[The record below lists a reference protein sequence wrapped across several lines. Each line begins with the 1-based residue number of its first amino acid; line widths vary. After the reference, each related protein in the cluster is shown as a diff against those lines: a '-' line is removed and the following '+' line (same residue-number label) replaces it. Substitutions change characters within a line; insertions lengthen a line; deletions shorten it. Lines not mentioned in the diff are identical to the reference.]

1 MVTISELPKEMHLDT
16 QLVKGISGGDTMTA
30 RFLHQEFF
38 DFEPQVQLLIAT
50 NFYPYADPE
59 DNAFFRRIA
68 IMRFPICFARENPDK
83 HLLEKLKKEANGIV
97 AWALEGLMLYKKE
110 GLRETLSMIC
120 EKENYN
126 KFIDPVSVFFEEY
139 LRVTDIR
146 DFTPSDY
153 MDEHFELFRK
163 KEDARNATKS
173 DLRLFL
179 KSKGYVR
186 KQRRLKGER
195 IRGYEGLVLNH
206 FRDEDLP
213 F

>member
-1 MVTISELPKEMHLDT
+1 
-16 QLVKGISGGDTMTA
+16 
-30 RFLHQEFF
+30 
-38 DFEPQVQLLIAT
+38 
-50 NFYPYADPE
+50 
-59 DNAFFRRIA
+59 
-68 IMRFPICFARENPDK
+68 
-83 HLLEKLKKEANGIV
+83 
-97 AWALEGLMLYKKE
+97 
-110 GLRETLSMIC
+110 MIC

-179 KSKGYVR
+179 KKAKGMSESKGVSR
-186 KQRRLKGER
+186 ASA
-195 IRGYEGLVLNH
+195 
-206 FRDEDLP
+206 
-213 F
+213 